1 MKVAEKPHIV
11 KRRIDDYVWRDDTLA
26 SRRLRYILGTHFERF
41 DNVAIVGGMV
51 RDFARVGKQG
61 FKSDIDLVIDA
72 PAAEVADMARI
83 VNARTNVFGGHSIT
97 ELGWNVDFWALESTW
112 AIREGYVKAGGLAD
126 FIRSTFFDY
135 DAALYDI
142 KSRQVLHSDSYL
154 DCLQSKVMEVNLLP
168 NPTVI
173 GNLYRAIRR
182 ILLWDLAAGERL
194 KSFIAENLD
203 TTGFRDVVAMD
214 NRKSST
220 PFLHRYKS
228 AIELR
233 EAVSCRHY
241 RRAMSTYYGEQLDLP
256 GVPPTASRNSHLIVH
271 Q

>member
-1 MKVAEKPHIV
+1 MMVAAKSHIL
-11 KRRIDDYVWRDDTLA
+11 KRRIDDYVWRDNTLA
-26 SRRLRYILGTHFERF
+26 SRRLRYVLGTHFARF

-61 FKSDIDLVIDA
+61 FKSDIDLIVHA
-72 PAAEVADMARI
+72 PVEEVADMARS
-83 VNARTNVFGGHSIT
+83 VRAKTNIFGGHSIT
-97 ELGWNVDFWALESTW
+97 EQGWNVDFWALESTW
-112 AIREGYVKAGGLAD
+112 AVREGHITAGGLTD

-135 DAALYDI
+135 DAVLYDI
-142 KSRQVLHSDSYL
+142 KSRQVLHGDSYL
-154 DCLQSKVMEVNLLP
+154 EGLQRKVMDVNLLP

-182 ILLWDLAAGERL
+182 ILLWDLSAGERL
-194 KSFIAENLD
+194 KAFIADNLD
-203 TTGFRDVVAMD
+203 STGFRDVVAMD

-220 PFLHRYKS
+220 PFLYRYKN
-228 AIELR
+228 ATELR
-233 EAVSCRHY
+233 EAVTCRQY

-256 GVPPTASRNSHLIVH
+256 GLDVTSSDSHSTVR